1 MANQQNIDPHKWKK
15 GQSGNPKG
23 RPPKLNNAIRA
34 IPKDAQEKIYSVLH
48 YALSLPNV
56 KEAQEYFERKD
67 LGEYGYVLQIALR
80 ALAGKNGWLAVCD
93 ILDRLFGKPRQTTD
107 VKVTDTSQERPEIN
121 IE

>member
-56 KEAQEYFERKD
+56 KEAQEYFERED